1 MRSKKMTI
9 YTKEFYKL
17 NLLTDLH
24 EVTKISN
31 YAYTKD
37 ESYYKKLYNRV
48 SDLYE
53 KNARNNPCYK
63 DVFEELRELEE
74 YCNIA
79 GITDEERE
87 NRMKMLEAFK
97 AVNKE
102 RIENGKFI
110 EFDKELFDKNFKE
123 MQENR
128 ISVCSRLPETILE
141 KIADIRVFALGYATP
156 EVKKLLRTYCKE
168 LSDELAEVKKIAYRQ
183 TVFAEMKL
191 HKVIDVDELNENC
204 DSDLLSLENKNGD
217 IYIGIDDFYF
227 IVKNG
232 EVIEGADRK
241 IYTFDEFDPT
251 KPWSRIL
258 AAELHYD
265 GTKFELD
272 FLVCDSNDNLENG
285 LWYLTV
291 RGSSIEKKY
300 Q

>member
-1 MRSKKMTI
+1 
-9 YTKEFYKL
+9 
-17 NLLTDLH
+17 
-24 EVTKISN
+24 
-31 YAYTKD
+31 
-37 ESYYKKLYNRV
+37 
-48 SDLYE
+48 
-53 KNARNNPCYK
+53 
-63 DVFEELRELEE
+63 LRELEE

-168 LSDELAEVKKIAYRQ
+168 LSEELEEVKKIAYRQ

-241 IYTFDEFDPT
+241 IYTFDEDDPT

>member
-48 SDLYE
+48 SNLYE
-53 KNARNNPCYK
+53 KNARNNPCYN

-79 GITDEERE
+79 GITDEEHE

-168 LSDELAEVKKIAYRQ
+168 LSEELEEVKKIAYRQ

-272 FLVCDSNDNLENG
+272 FLVCDSKDNLENG

>member
-48 SDLYE
+48 SNLYE

-110 EFDKELFDKNFKE
+110 EFDKELFDKNFKD

-191 HKVIDVDELNENC
+191 HKVIYVD
-204 DSDLLSLENKNGD
+204 
-217 IYIGIDDFYF
+217 
-227 IVKNG
+227 
-232 EVIEGADRK
+232 
-241 IYTFDEFDPT
+241 
-251 KPWSRIL
+251 
-258 AAELHYD
+258 
-265 GTKFELD
+265 
-272 FLVCDSNDNLENG
+272 
-285 LWYLTV
+285 
-291 RGSSIEKKY
+291 
-300 Q
+300 